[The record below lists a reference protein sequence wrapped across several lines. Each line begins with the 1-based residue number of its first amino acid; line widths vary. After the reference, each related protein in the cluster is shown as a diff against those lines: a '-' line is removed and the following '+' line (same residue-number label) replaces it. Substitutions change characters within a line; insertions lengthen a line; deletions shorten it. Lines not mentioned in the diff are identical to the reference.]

1 MICVKFLF
9 KTGRKQADFP
19 GLACYN
25 YRRETKGVV
34 MCSR

>member
-1 MICVKFLF
+1 MIRVKFLF
-9 KTGRKQADFP
+9 KQADFP

>member
-1 MICVKFLF
+1 MIRVNFFL
-9 KTGRKQADFP
+9 KQADFS

>member
-1 MICVKFLF
+1 MIRVKFFL
-9 KTGRKQADFP
+9 KRADFP

>member
-1 MICVKFLF
+1 MIRVKFFL
-9 KTGRKQADFP
+9 KQADFP
-19 GLACYN
+19 ALACYN